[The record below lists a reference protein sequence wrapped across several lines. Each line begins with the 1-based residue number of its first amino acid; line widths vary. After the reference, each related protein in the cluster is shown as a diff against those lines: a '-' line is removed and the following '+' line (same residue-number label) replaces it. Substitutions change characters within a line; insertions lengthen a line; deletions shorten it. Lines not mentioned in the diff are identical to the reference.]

1 MVVNIME
8 NGIKVKIKSM
18 EEVYK
23 NGQKGQLIL
32 DILNQI
38 KLMAGE
44 N

>member
-1 MVVNIME
+1 MAANIME
-8 NGIKVKIKSM
+8 NGIKAKIKSM

-23 NGQKGQLIL
+23 NGPKGQPIL

-38 KLMAGE
+38 KPMEKE